1 MHSKVAPMRK
11 SASKEICLNGLRH
24 QQKSESY
31 FALSNEKSVYEDYLR
46 TNNNDQRRSAQ
57 VIDRQDNNENL
68 ESRKEHQ

>member
-11 SASKEICLNGLRH
+11 SASKEICLIGLRH

-31 FALSNEKSVYEDYLR
+31 SVLSNEKSVIGDYLR
-46 TNNNDQRRSAQ
+46 TNNNDERGSAQ

-68 ESRKEHQ
+68 GSRKEH